1 MSQAFTR
8 PKRGPVAF
16 WDIGWPLQLDQRP
29 FVVFLGRCSMLSAE
43 CCPRCYIKKCIHFSS
58 FYIILYDYKQGCPL
72 DFWSFRGI
80 SPVYHLYIQIHKKQ
94 DSGGQLRRLK
104 RLTCEAPV
112 AGAFVM
118 GHPLDS
124 KGFHEIQWD
133 FWRFISPRMVF
144 IYVYIYSHW
153 PITI

>member
-1 MSQAFTR
+1 MITNRDVLWISE
-8 PKRGPVAF
+8 V
-16 WDIGWPLQLDQRP
+16 
-29 FVVFLGRCSMLSAE
+29 LGVYHL
-43 CCPRCYIKKCIHFSS
+43 YITC
-58 FYIILYDYKQGCPL
+58 
-72 DFWSFRGI
+72 I

-144 IYVYIYSHW
+144 IYVYIYIAID
-153 PITI
+153 P